1 MTGKYLRKACSV
13 VQSSSLGALALF
25 AALSPATADAL
36 AQAAGSYRIAPS
48 SSIHFHVAQVA
59 GAGINGSFGS
69 FSGSFAING
78 RDVSKSRVA
87 FTLFPS
93 SVRANEPRVENF
105 LRSNA
110 VFDVADYPQITFRST
125 SVRRVGPNE
134 AAINGVLTARGR
146 SGPAQFNA
154 RLRQLGSR
162 AISFHV
168 TGSVYRTTYGMG
180 VGAPI
185 YSNVVRFDMVL
196 NGTRK

>member
-1 MTGKYLRKACSV
+1 MTGEYVWKACSV
-13 VQSSSLGALALF
+13 IKPAFVGALALI
-25 AALSPATADAL
+25 ALLSPAAADAL

-48 SSIHFHVAQVA
+48 SSIRFHVAQVA

-69 FSGSFAING
+69 FGGSFAING
-78 RDVSKSRVA
+78 KDVSKSNVA
-87 FTLFPS
+87 FTLYPK
-93 SVRANEPRVENF
+93 SVRAGEPRVENF

-125 SVRRVGPNE
+125 SVRRIGPNE
-134 AAINGVLTARGR
+134 ALISGVLTARGR
-146 SGPAQFNA
+146 SGPAQFDA
-154 RLRQLGSR
+154 RLRQIGSR